1 MTFEW
6 KSLLKTELR
15 KGTVSSVWSP
25 SPFECPTCATN
36 CYISSVYVDVL
47 LSSPFN
53 RQEK

>member
-6 KSLLKTELR
+6 KFVLKTELR

-36 CYISSVYVDVL
+36 YISRMCVNVL
-47 LSSPFN
+47 LSPPFN